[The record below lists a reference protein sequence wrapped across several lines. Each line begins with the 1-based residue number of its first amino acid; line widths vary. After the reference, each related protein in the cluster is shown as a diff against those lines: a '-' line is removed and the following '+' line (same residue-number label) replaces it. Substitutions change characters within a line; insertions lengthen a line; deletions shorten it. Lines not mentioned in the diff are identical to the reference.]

1 MAFEG
6 LLAGECD
13 MKNITLAV
21 EEAVLEQVKLTAAER
36 RTTVN
41 GMVREFF
48 AEVAAKRQAKDEARQ
63 ALLRLARE
71 AAGDMG
77 DKRWNREA
85 LYDR

>member
-1 MAFEG
+1 
-6 LLAGECD
+6 

-21 EEAVLEQVKLTAAER
+21 EEGILEQVKLAAAEQ

-48 AEVAAKRQAKDEARQ
+48 EAVAAKRRAKDEARE

-77 DKRWNREA
+77 GKQWNREA

>member
-1 MAFEG
+1 
-6 LLAGECD
+6 

-21 EEAVLEQVKLTAAER
+21 EDEVLEQVKLAAVEQ

-41 GMVREFF
+41 AMVREFF
-48 AEVAAKRQAKDEARQ
+48 AMVAMKRRAKDEARL
-63 ALLRLARE
+63 ALLKLARE

-77 DKRWNREA
+77 GKTWNREA

>member
-1 MAFEG
+1 
-6 LLAGECD
+6 

-21 EEAVLEQVKLTAAER
+21 EDEVLEQVKLAAAEQ

-41 GMVREFF
+41 AMVREFF
-48 AEVAAKRQAKDEARQ
+48 AMVAAKRRAKDEARL
-63 ALLRLARE
+63 ALLKLARE

-77 DKRWNREA
+77 GKTWNREA

>member
-1 MAFEG
+1 
-6 LLAGECD
+6 
-13 MKNITLAV
+13 
-21 EEAVLEQVKLTAAER
+21 
-36 RTTVN
+36 
-41 GMVREFF
+41 MVREFF

-77 DKRWNREA
+77 SKTWNREA

>member
-1 MAFEG
+1 
-6 LLAGECD
+6 

-21 EEAVLEQVKLTAAER
+21 EEHVLEQVKLEAAER

-41 GMVREFF
+41 ALVRDFLRSIS
-48 AEVAAKRQAKDEARQ
+48 VKRQAKDDARE
-63 ALLRLARE
+63 ALLRLAKE

-77 DKRWNREA
+77 NKKWNREA

>member
-1 MAFEG
+1 
-6 LLAGECD
+6 

-21 EEAVLEQVKLTAAER
+21 EDEILEQVKLTAAEQ

-48 AEVAAKRQAKDEARQ
+48 AAVAAKRHAKDEARQ
-63 ALLRLARE
+63 ALLKLARE

-77 DKRWNREA
+77 SKNWNREA

>member
-1 MAFEG
+1 
-6 LLAGECD
+6 

-21 EEAVLEQVKLTAAER
+21 EEAILEQVKLMAAEQ

-77 DKRWNREA
+77 SKTWNREA

>member
-1 MAFEG
+1 
-6 LLAGECD
+6 

-21 EEAVLEQVKLTAAER
+21 EEDILEQVKLTAAEQ

-48 AEVAAKRQAKDEARQ
+48 AGVAAKRQAKDEARQ
-63 ALLRLARE
+63 ALLQLARE

-77 DKRWNREA
+77 SKGWNREA